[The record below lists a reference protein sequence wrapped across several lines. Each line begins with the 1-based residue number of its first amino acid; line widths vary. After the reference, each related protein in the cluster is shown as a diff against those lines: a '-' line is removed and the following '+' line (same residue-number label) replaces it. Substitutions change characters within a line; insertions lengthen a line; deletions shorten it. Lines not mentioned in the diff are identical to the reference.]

1 MNKKCLYLAV
11 LLLLWAVQPVFSAVE
26 KSLPD
31 LKKEVIRV
39 IDQETTLL
47 IKTSDAI
54 WEFAETALLEFKSS
68 KLLADILEKKGFS
81 VKREVADLPTAFV
94 ASYGSGKP
102 VIGILAEYD
111 ALPGLSQDNT
121 SFQKA
126 LVEGGSGHGCGHNLF
141 GAGSLGAALA
151 IKEVME
157 SHKIKGTIRLYG
169 CGYLMIW
176 TPVLPGIRITR
187 QKWMSKAARLSLIS
201 RSSFSARLLMRP
213 LTPGK
218 DTVRL
223 TLLK

>member
-1 MNKKCLYLAV
+1 MKKKCLYLAI
-11 LLLLWAVQPVFSAVE
+11 LLLFWAGQPVYSATE

-31 LKKEVIRV
+31 LKKEVIR
-39 IDQETTLL
+39 IIEQETTLL
-47 IKTSDAI
+47 TETSDAI

-81 VKREVADLPTAFV
+81 VKREVADLPTAFI

-121 SFQKA
+121 PFQKA

-151 IKEVME
+151 IQ
-157 SHKIKGTIRLYG
+157 GGYG
-169 CGYLMIW
+169 I
-176 TPVLPGIRITR
+176 P
-187 QKWMSKAARLSLIS
+187 
-201 RSSFSARLLMRP
+201 
-213 LTPGK
+213 
-218 DTVRL
+218 
-223 TLLK
+223 